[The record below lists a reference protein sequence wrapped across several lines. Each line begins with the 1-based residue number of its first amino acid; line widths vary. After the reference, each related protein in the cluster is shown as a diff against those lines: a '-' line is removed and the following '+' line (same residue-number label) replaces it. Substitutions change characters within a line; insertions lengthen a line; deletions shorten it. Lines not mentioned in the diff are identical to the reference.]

1 MAISWDT
8 TIIAVGVAVLAI
20 VVFFELRYMRS
31 RRKDKIKMV
40 LLRDEAYN
48 ALITTSA
55 VSKALKEKKKDTT
68 DADRLIFEAE
78 RAYQRRDYST
88 CKELTDRAREAL
100 RQAKSKELEVFE
112 EIAST
117 PAPQEEEPVVPFQ
130 EVKKLPVNYIES
142 KFMIESARIGIET
155 ANQRG
160 MDTTAA
166 RAYLESAQKYF
177 ANTEYTEALKYAY
190 KAKRCAE
197 GQAVERLVTAEKKG
211 TEEEL
216 KPQSVEEEKCP
227 QCGASIRSV
236 DNFCGKCGAKI
247 IRIPKCPSC
256 SAEVDPSD
264 NFCRRCGTKLKEP

>member
-1 MAISWDT
+1 M
-8 TIIAVGVAVLAI
+8 
-20 VVFFELRYMRS
+20 
-31 RRKDKIKMV
+31 
-40 LLRDEAYN
+40 
-48 ALITTSA
+48 
-55 VSKALKEKKKDTT
+55 
-68 DADRLIFEAE
+68 
-78 RAYQRRDYST
+78 
-88 CKELTDRAREAL
+88 
-100 RQAKSKELEVFE
+100 
-112 EIAST
+112 
-117 PAPQEEEPVVPFQ
+117 
-130 EVKKLPVNYIES
+130 NYIES

-190 KAKRCAE
+190 KAKRCTE

-236 DNFCGKCGAKI
+236 DNFCGKCGVKI

>member
-8 TIIAVGVAVLAI
+8 LVIAVGVAVLAI
-20 VVFFELRYMRS
+20 IVFFELRYMRS
-31 RRKDKIKMV
+31 RRKDRIETL

-68 DADRLIFEAE
+68 EADRLIFEAE

-88 CKELTDRAREAL
+88 CKELTGRAKEAL
-100 RQAKSKELEVFE
+100 SRAKSKEFEVFE
-112 EIAST
+112 EIASA
-117 PAPQEEEPVVPFQ
+117 PASPEEEPILPFQ

-160 MDTTAA
+160 MNTTTA
-166 RAYLESAQKYF
+166 RAYLESAQKFF
-177 ANTEYTEALKYAY
+177 ADTEYTEALKYAY
-190 KAKRCAE
+190 RAKRCAE
-197 GQAVERLVTAEKKG
+197 GQAVEQLATAVKKG
-211 TEEEL
+211 DEEEL
-216 KPQSVEEEKCP
+216 KPRSTEEEKCP
-227 QCGASIRSV
+227 QCGASITSL

-256 SAEVDPSD
+256 TAAIDPSD
-264 NFCRRCGTKLKEP
+264 NFCRQCGTRLK